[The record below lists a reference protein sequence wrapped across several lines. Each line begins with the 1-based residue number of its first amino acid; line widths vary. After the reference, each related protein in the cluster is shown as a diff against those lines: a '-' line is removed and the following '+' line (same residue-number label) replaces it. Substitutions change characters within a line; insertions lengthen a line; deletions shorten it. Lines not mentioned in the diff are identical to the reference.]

1 MNGFYAESESF
12 YKSVSRSLL
21 MPVRNILYSVIII
34 AIVFGG
40 AELLL
45 AAAGLKPLLLTRDPL
60 VGFAG
65 NIPQFVK
72 ATRKDG
78 TEMYIT
84 ARNKAGYFNFQEFPQ
99 VKSDDAYR
107 IFCVGGSTT
116 YGRPYSHKVSFCGW
130 LQAYL
135 EAADPTRQWEVIN
148 AGGITYASYRVAR
161 MMKELIN
168 YQPDMFIVYTG
179 QNEFLEKRSYGALQK
194 LPDWIIELDA
204 SLSGTRVYTAMK
216 LAIDALRPS
225 RNEVSQQADLLPD
238 EVDDIMSHTMGPET
252 YQRDEQLRRA
262 TITHFRI
269 NLRRIADI
277 ADSVGADRI
286 FVAPAIQLRDL
297 TPFKSEHRNNLGPDE
312 LMQWLVLYSDARTL
326 QQAGKL
332 EQALTKFNDAM
343 AIDDRYAELHYRI
356 GEVMFDQRNYEQAE
370 AAFRRAVDE
379 DVTPL
384 RILAPMQQIVYQ
396 VAADEDAPLI
406 DFPALLR
413 RAYMEKYGHGIFGS
427 EFFVDHVH
435 FTIEG
440 HRLIGQALFE
450 QLVAQG
456 VAHPDASWDS
466 TRAERVRRQV
476 LASLDNRDTGHS
488 YMALGIIFE
497 WAAKYDEAEKMLVR
511 ALDALG
517 PDEEIYM
524 RLANTCYGKGDLDKA
539 YDYLVRTRELVPT
552 MPMVHA
558 RLALLL
564 LEQGEPDRAI
574 SECRTEMKIQPDHYI
589 ATFCMAMAHDALG
602 DAEAAQRYFDR
613 TLEMEADNLDVH
625 IGYADFLISQQRYD
639 EALEHA
645 QAALD
650 SNPASYQAHN
660 TLGGL
665 LLDRGDRSKAWQHIT
680 EALRLEPDYAP
691 AMDNLRR
698 FKNGS

>member
-1 MNGFYAESESF
+1 M
-12 YKSVSRSLL
+12 L
-21 MPVRNILYSVIII
+21 VRNILFSVIII
-34 AIVFGG
+34 AVVFGG

-45 AAAGLKPLLLTRDPL
+45 ALAGVKPLLLTQDPL

-65 NIPQFVK
+65 NVPQFVK

-84 ARNKAGYFNFQEFPQ
+84 ARNKSAYFNFQEFPQ
-99 VKSDDAYR
+99 LKSDVAYR

-135 EAADPTRQWEVIN
+135 EAADPSRKWEVIN
-148 AGGITYASYRVAR
+148 VGGITYASYRVAR
-161 MMKELIN
+161 IMNELVN

-179 QNEFLEKRSYGALQK
+179 QNEFLEKRSYGALQE
-194 LPDWIIELDA
+194 LPAWMIELDA
-204 SLSGTRVYTAMK
+204 SLSGTRVYTALK
-216 LAIDALRPS
+216 LALDALRQG
-225 RNEVSQQADLLPD
+225 RNDVSQKADMLPD

-252 YQRDEQLRRA
+252 YQRDDKLRRA

-269 NLRRIADI
+269 NLKRIADI
-277 ADSVGADRI
+277 ADSAGADRI
-286 FVAPAIQLRDL
+286 FIVPAKQLRDL
-297 TPFKSEHRNNLGPDE
+297 TPFKSEHRNDIEPDE
-312 LMQWLVLYSDARTL
+312 LMQWLVLYSDAREL

-332 EQALTKFNDAM
+332 EPALAKFNEAM

-356 GEVMFDQRNYEQAE
+356 GEVLFDLRDYEQAE

-384 RILAPMQQIVYQ
+384 RILASMQQIVHE
-396 VAADEDAPLI
+396 VAADEGDPLI

-413 RAYMEKYGHGIFGS
+413 KVYLENYGHGIFGS

-440 HRLIGQALFE
+440 HRLIGRALFD

-456 VAHPDASWDS
+456 IAHPGPGWDD
-466 TRAERVRRQV
+466 TGAERVRQQV
-476 LASLDNRDTGHS
+476 LASLDNIDISNS

-497 WAAKYDEAEKMLVR
+497 WAAKYDEAEKMLLR

-524 RLANTCYGKGDLDKA
+524 RLANTYYGKGDLDKA
-539 YDYLVRTRELVPT
+539 FDYLVMIEELAPDN
-552 MPMVHA
+552 PIVHA
-558 RLALLL
+558 RYAMIL
-564 LEQGEPDRAI
+564 LEQGKPDRAI
-574 SECRTEMKIQPDHYI
+574 NECRTEMEIQPDNYI
-589 ATFCMAMAHDALG
+589 SAFCMAMAHAALG
-602 DAEAAQRYFDR
+602 DAEEAQMYFDS
-613 TLEMEADNLDVH
+613 TLEKEADNLDVH
-625 IGYADFLISQQRYD
+625 IGYADFLIGQQRYD
-639 EALEHA
+639 EAMVQA

-650 SNPASYQAHN
+650 INPASYQAHN
-660 TLGGL
+660 ILGGL
-665 LLDRGDRSKAWQHIT
+665 LLDRGDSEKAWQHIA

-691 AMDNLRR
+691 AIENLRR
-698 FKNGS
+698 FNR

>member
-1 MNGFYAESESF
+1 MLV
-12 YKSVSRSLL
+12 K
-21 MPVRNILYSVIII
+21 NILFSVIII

-45 AAAGLKPLLLTRDPL
+45 AAAGVKPLLLTQDPL

-84 ARNKAGYFNFQEFPQ
+84 ARNKSEYFNFQAFPQ
-99 VKSDDAYR
+99 LKSDDSYR

-135 EAADPTRQWEVIN
+135 EAADPTRKWEVIN
-148 AGGITYASYRVAR
+148 AGGISYASYRVAR
-161 MMKELIN
+161 MMKELVN

-179 QNEFLEKRSYGALQK
+179 QNEFLEKRSYGVLQE
-194 LPDWIIELDA
+194 LPAWMIELDA

-216 LAIDALRPS
+216 LALDALRQG
-225 RNEVSQQADLLPD
+225 RNRVSQKADLLSD
-238 EVDDIMSHTMGPET
+238 EVDDIMSHTLGPET
-252 YQRDEQLRRA
+252 FQRDEKLRMA

-269 NLRRIADI
+269 NLKRIADI
-277 ADSVGADRI
+277 ADSAGADKI
-286 FVAPAIQLRDL
+286 FVVPAKQLRDL
-297 TPFKSEHRNNLGPDE
+297 TPFKSEHRNDLEPDE
-312 LMQWLVLYSDARTL
+312 LMQWLVLYSDAREL

-332 EQALTKFNDAM
+332 ELALAKFNDAL

-356 GEVMFDQRNYEQAE
+356 GEVMFDQRKYVEAE
-370 AAFRRAVDE
+370 AAFRRAADE

-384 RILAPMQQIVYQ
+384 RILAPMQQIVHE
-396 VAADEDAPLI
+396 VAADENDPLI

-413 RAYMEKYGHGIFGS
+413 KVHLENYGHGIFGS

-440 HRLIGQALFE
+440 HRLVGRALFE

-456 VAHPDASWDS
+456 IAHPDTSWDDA
-466 TRAERVRRQV
+466 RAERVRQQV
-476 LASLDNRDTGHS
+476 LASLDKTDISYS

-497 WAAKYDEAEKMLVR
+497 WAAKYDEAEKMLMR

-524 RLANTCYGKGDLDKA
+524 RLANTFYGKGDLDKA
-539 YDYLVRTRELVPT
+539 YDYLVKTRELVPD

-564 LEQGEPDRAI
+564 LEQGKPDQAI
-574 SECRTEMKIQPDHYI
+574 NQCRTEMEIRPDNYI
-589 ATFCMAMAHDALG
+589 ATFCMAMAHAALG
-602 DAEAAQRYFDR
+602 DAETAQMYFNR
-613 TLEMEADNLDVH
+613 SLEMEAGKLDIH
-625 IGYADFLISQQRYD
+625 IGYADFLIKQQHYD
-639 EALEHA
+639 EALVQT

-650 SNPASYQAHN
+650 INPASYVAHN

-665 LLDRGDRSKAWQHIT
+665 LLDRGDREKAWQHIA

-691 AMDNLRR
+691 AMENLRR